1 MSDTPSKRYSQQS
14 EQPTT
19 PEPDMKPWQR
29 FCGELLGT
37 FLLVLCHAG
46 AATAAKLLL
55 HNAGAPKLPAEVAFL
70 ALADGFSLFII
81 IMIVGRISG
90 VLINPAITLG
100 LASAGRLPRKEVWYY
115 IVAEL
120 LGAVL
125 GALLVL
131 GLYGHDAVTVAHL
144 GAVMPGPHSSVWQA
158 ALAEGVGAFLLVL
171 TISATAEDPRSP
183 SGWAALAIGLALGAI
198 VLFIEPISGAAV
210 NPARAFGPDLLDA
223 LLGVPV
229 DWGAYLLA
237 YALAPIL
244 GAIAAAHLYK
254 VLARQPAAKPAPEGE

>member
-1 MSDTPSKRYSQQS
+1 
-14 EQPTT
+14 
-19 PEPDMKPWQR
+19 MKPWQR

-100 LASAGRLPRKEVWYY
+100 LASAGRFPRNEVWYY

-120 LGAVL
+120 IGAVL

-131 GLYGHDAVTVAHL
+131 GLYGHDAVSVAHL
-144 GAVMPGPHSSVWQA
+144 GAVMPGPHATVWQA

-171 TISATAEDPRSP
+171 TISATAEDPRAP
-183 SGWAALAIGLALGAI
+183 SGWAALTIGLALGAI
-198 VLFIEPISGAAV
+198 VLFAEPISGAAV
-210 NPARAFGPDLLDA
+210 NPARALGPDLLDA
-223 LLGVPV
+223 LLGAPV